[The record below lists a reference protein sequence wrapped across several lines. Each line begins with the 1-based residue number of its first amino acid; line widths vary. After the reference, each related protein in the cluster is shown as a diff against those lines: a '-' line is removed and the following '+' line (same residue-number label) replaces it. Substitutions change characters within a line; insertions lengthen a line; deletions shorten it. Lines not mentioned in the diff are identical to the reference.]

1 MGSLRK
7 VWLFG
12 LEEKSLNRWD
22 ETEFNTLPKGSLA
35 NVPSCREAWPYLD
48 QENSLV
54 VKEIVPVGEPS
65 RSDIPPPRS
74 SSSLEESSSGN
85 LEPKTKRRQDLIIY
99 SQYVFRGNIASD
111 VPGDSR
117 NALEHPSS

>member
-54 VKEIVPVGEPS
+54 VKVIM
-65 RSDIPPPRS
+65 SDIPPPRS